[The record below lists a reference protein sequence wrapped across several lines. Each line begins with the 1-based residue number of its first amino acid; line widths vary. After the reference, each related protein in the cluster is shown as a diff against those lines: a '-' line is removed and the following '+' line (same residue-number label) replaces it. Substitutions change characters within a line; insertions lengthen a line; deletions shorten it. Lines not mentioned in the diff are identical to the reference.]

1 MEEGRATRLGPRTLL
16 LFAFLDRTLLWAW
29 PRCDGLGMHC
39 LTGCFSAPRRG
50 ASLRLSPP
58 TSSLARR
65 RWRGDTLLTGD
76 FDSIHL
82 SLLTSGR
89 RTGVGAHNWTKS
101 LLLCASRRHH
111 RAWPGGGGG
120 GEQCWIFDLF
130 LQLLPLDS
138 NPAQRRWMRGTILAW
153 SFLSCGS
160 RCQIQEWPGGVRG
173 GKHCWMWTLLLCASC
188 LLPLTSG
195 LAHATP
201 LSVQTAEWHVYKKL
215 TSGLTHAPRYLR
227 R

>member
-1 MEEGRATRLGPRTLL
+1 MR
-16 LFAFLDRTLLWAW
+16 W
-29 PRCDGLGMHC
+29 PRDALLDGVFLC
-39 LTGCFSAPRRG
+39 ASTGSFSAPLATDIEPGPEAMAGRHTADRRLRFNPSLAADFRQEDWRRSAQLDKEF

-58 TSSLARR
+58 S
-65 RWRGDTLLTGD
+65 
-76 FDSIHL
+76 
-82 SLLTSGR
+82 
-89 RTGVGAHNWTKS
+89 
-101 LLLCASRRHH
+101 C
-111 RAWPGGGGG
+111 GGG